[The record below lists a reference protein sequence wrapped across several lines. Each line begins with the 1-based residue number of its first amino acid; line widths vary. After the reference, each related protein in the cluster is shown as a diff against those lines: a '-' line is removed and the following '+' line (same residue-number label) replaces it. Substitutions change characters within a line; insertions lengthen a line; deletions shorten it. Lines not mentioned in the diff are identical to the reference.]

1 MFAVMKKIF
10 AIGTV
15 GFALAMLIWG
25 SLLIRKNSPQT
36 KGTEVR
42 FSPPTLPGS
51 GSKGVP
57 IATKPVLANG
67 AANAVTQARYIG
79 GIGLIEPASEFISIG
94 SQVPGIVTSVKV
106 KPGDPVKKGDPLLV
120 IDDRASK
127 ANLLIAKSNLAAQ
140 RAKLLESQGQIAPT
154 RARVESAQA
163 MVDQSKA
170 SSLNA
175 KQQLT
180 RAEKIGDR
188 GLSIEELEQRRLN
201 VLLADSRVMESE
213 ANLRDAQG
221 KLDLLAGKDSA
232 PSILVQQAAVDQASA
247 QVAKDE
253 VELQL
258 RTIVAPIDAT
268 VLQVKIREGEF
279 APAAVL
285 STPLM
290 ILGVTSPLHIRV
302 EIDESDIPRFQSQAN
317 AYASVRGR
325 PEVKVA
331 LDFVRMEPYV
341 IPKKTLNGGVSER
354 VDTRVLQILYS
365 VLPTQI
371 EAITGQQVDVYIEE
385 CATKG
390 ISQHEVISRF

>member
-1 MFAVMKKIF
+1 MFALVKKAF

-25 SLLIRKNSPQT
+25 AILIRKNSPQIKET
-36 KGTEVR
+36 DVR

-51 GSKGVP
+51 EPTLVSN
-57 IATKPVLANG
+57 ATQQALANG
-67 AANAVTQARYIG
+67 ATKAITQARYIG
-79 GIGLIEPASEFISIG
+79 GIGLIEPAGEAISIG
-94 SQVPGIVTSVKV
+94 SQVPGIVTAVKV
-106 KPGDPVKKGDPLLV
+106 KPGDQVKKGDPLLV
-120 IDDRASK
+120 VDDRASQ
-127 ANLLIAKSNLAAQ
+127 ANLLVAKSNLAAQ
-140 RAKLLESQGQIAPT
+140 KAKLLESLGQIAPA

-170 SSLNA
+170 SRFNA
-175 KQQLT
+175 KQELA
-180 RAEKIGDR
+180 RAEKLGDNN
-188 GLSIEELEQRRLN
+188 SMSMQELELSRLN
-201 VLLADSRVMESE
+201 VLLADSRVMEAE

-247 QVAKDE
+247 QVAKEE

-258 RTIVAPIDAT
+258 RTILAPIDAT
-268 VLQVKIREGEF
+268 VLQVKIRAGEF
-279 APAAVL
+279 APAAIL
-285 STPLM
+285 DTPLM
-290 ILGVTSPLHIRV
+290 VLGVTNPLHIRV
-302 EIDESDIPRFQSQAN
+302 DIDESEIPRFQPN
-317 AYASVRGR
+317 AKAWASVRGR

-331 LDFVRMEPYV
+331 LDFVRIEPYV

-354 VDTRVLQILYS
+354 VDTRVLQIIYS

-385 CATKG
+385 CA
-390 ISQHEVISRF
+390 R

>member
-1 MFAVMKKIF
+1 MFALVKKAF

-15 GFALAMLIWG
+15 GVALAMLIWG
-25 SLLIRKNSPQT
+25 AVLIRKNSPQIKET
-36 KGTEVR
+36 DVR

-51 GSKGVP
+51 EPTLVSK
-57 IATKPVLANG
+57 ATKQALANG
-67 AANAVTQARYIG
+67 ATKAVTQARYIG
-79 GIGLIEPASEFISIG
+79 GIGLIEPAGEAISIG

-106 KPGDPVKKGDPLLV
+106 KPGDQVKKGDPLLV
-120 IDDRASK
+120 VDDRASQ
-127 ANLLIAKSNLAAQ
+127 ANLLVAKSNLAAQ
-140 RAKLLESQGQIAPT
+140 RAKLLESLGQIAPAQ
-154 RARVESAQA
+154 ARVESAQA

-170 SSLNA
+170 SSFNA
-175 KQQLT
+175 KQELT
-180 RAEKIGDR
+180 RAEKLGDNKSMSMQELD
-188 GLSIEELEQRRLN
+188 LSRLN

-232 PSILVQQAAVDQASA
+232 PSILVQQAAVDQAAA
-247 QVAKDE
+247 QVAKEE

-258 RTIVAPIDAT
+258 RTILAPIDAT
-268 VLQVKIREGEF
+268 VLQVKIRAGEF
-279 APAAVL
+279 APAAIL
-285 STPLM
+285 DTPLM
-290 ILGVTSPLHIRV
+290 VLGVTNPLHIRV
-302 EIDESDIPRFQSQAN
+302 DIDESEIPRFQPQAK

-331 LDFVRMEPYV
+331 LEYVRIEPYV

-354 VDTRVLQILYS
+354 VDTRVLQIIYS

-385 CATKG
+385 CAP
-390 ISQHEVISRF
+390 

>member
-1 MFAVMKKIF
+1 MFALVKKSI

-25 SLLIRKNSPQT
+25 AILIRKNSPQIKET
-36 KGTEVR
+36 DVR
-42 FSPPTLPGS
+42 FSPPTLPVS
-51 GSKGVP
+51 EPTLVSKV
-57 IATKPVLANG
+57 TKQALANG
-67 AANAVTQARYIG
+67 ATNAVTQARYIG
-79 GIGLIEPASEFISIG
+79 GIGLIEPAGEAISIG

-106 KPGDPVKKGDPLLV
+106 KPGDQVKRGEPLLV
-120 IDDRASK
+120 VDDRASQ
-127 ANLLIAKSNLAAQ
+127 ANLLVAKSNLAAQ
-140 RAKLLESQGQIAPT
+140 KAKLLESLGQIAPA

-170 SSLNA
+170 SRFNA
-175 KQQLT
+175 KQELS
-180 RAEKIGDR
+180 RAEKLGDNNSMSMQELD
-188 GLSIEELEQRRLN
+188 LSRLN
-201 VLLADSRVMESE
+201 VLLADSRVMETE

-247 QVAKDE
+247 QVAKEE

-258 RTIVAPIDAT
+258 RTILAPIDAT
-268 VLQVKIREGEF
+268 VLQVKIRAGEF
-279 APAAVL
+279 APAAIL
-285 STPLM
+285 DTPLM
-290 ILGVTSPLHIRV
+290 VLGVTNPLHIRV
-302 EIDESDIPRFQSQAN
+302 DIDESEIPRFKPQAK

-331 LDFVRMEPYV
+331 LEFVRIEPYV

-354 VDTRVLQILYS
+354 VDTRVLQIIYS

-385 CATKG
+385 CA
-390 ISQHEVISRF
+390 R

>member
-1 MFAVMKKIF
+1 MIAAMKKLF

-15 GFALAMLIWG
+15 GLALFMLIWG
-25 SLLIRKNSPQT
+25 AFLIRKNSPQT
-36 KGTEVR
+36 KETQVR

-51 GSKGVP
+51 GSKAVP
-57 IATKPVLANG
+57 IATKLASANG
-67 AANAVTQARYIG
+67 AANAVAQARYIG
-79 GIGLIEPASEFISIG
+79 GIGLIEPASEPISIG
-94 SQVPGIVTSVKV
+94 SQVPGIVTSVNV
-106 KPGDPVKKGDPLLV
+106 KPGDQVKKGDPLLV

-127 ANLLIAKSNLAAQ
+127 ANLLISKSNLAAQ

-163 MVDQSKA
+163 MVEQSKA

-201 VLLADSRVMESE
+201 VLLAESRVKESE

-221 KLDLLAGKDSA
+221 KLDLLDGKDNA

-290 ILGVTSPLHIRV
+290 ILGVTSLLHVRV
-302 EIDESDIPRFQSQAN
+302 DIDESDIPRFQSQAP

-331 LDFVRMEPYV
+331 LDFVRIEPYV

-385 CATKG
+385 SAP
-390 ISQHEVISRF
+390 

>member
-1 MFAVMKKIF
+1 MFALVKKSI

-25 SLLIRKNSPQT
+25 AILIRKNSPQIKET
-36 KGTEVR
+36 DVR
-42 FSPPTLPGS
+42 FSPPTLPVS
-51 GSKGVP
+51 EPTLVSK
-57 IATKPVLANG
+57 ATKQALANG
-67 AANAVTQARYIG
+67 ATNAVTQARYIG
-79 GIGLIEPASEFISIG
+79 GIGLIEPAGEAISIG

-106 KPGDPVKKGDPLLV
+106 KPGDQVKRGEPLLV
-120 IDDRASK
+120 VDDRASQ
-127 ANLLIAKSNLAAQ
+127 ANLLVAKSNLAAQ
-140 RAKLLESQGQIAPT
+140 KAKLLESLGQIAPA

-170 SSLNA
+170 SRFNA
-175 KQQLT
+175 KQELS
-180 RAEKIGDR
+180 RAEKLGGNNSMSMQELD
-188 GLSIEELEQRRLN
+188 LSRLN
-201 VLLADSRVMESE
+201 VLLADSRVMETE

-247 QVAKDE
+247 QVAKEE

-258 RTIVAPIDAT
+258 RTILAPIDAT
-268 VLQVKIREGEF
+268 VLQVKIRAGEF
-279 APAAVL
+279 APAAIL
-285 STPLM
+285 DTPLM
-290 ILGVTSPLHIRV
+290 VLGVTNPLHIRV
-302 EIDESDIPRFQSQAN
+302 DIDESEIPRFKPQAK

-331 LDFVRMEPYV
+331 LEFVRIEPYV

-354 VDTRVLQILYS
+354 VDTRVLQIIYS

-371 EAITGQQVDVYIEE
+371 EANTGQQVDVYIEE
-385 CATKG
+385 CA
-390 ISQHEVISRF
+390 R